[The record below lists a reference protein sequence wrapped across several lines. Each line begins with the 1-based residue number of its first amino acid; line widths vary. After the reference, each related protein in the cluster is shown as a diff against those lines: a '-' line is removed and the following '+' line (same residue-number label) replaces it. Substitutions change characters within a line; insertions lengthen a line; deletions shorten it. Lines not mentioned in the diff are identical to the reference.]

1 MAPFLLGCLP
11 VTQIIRPLYTRYLS
25 SLNWGEVGKF
35 SYPSRG
41 DIGKFSDASP
51 NLSLDLGLR
60 DAAVTFSLLIKREFQ
75 FFERILLPPGGSNPP
90 TFWWDS
96 FQSFALPTVLSELLM
111 KDGSYLSVSIFI
123 IHIFL
128 IFGWTHPYRVRK
140 CIPHAILRKEIG
152 FLEEQN
158 LPWDFFPFLDQTCLA
173 SLRSA
178 DNSLI
183 AESEKLSLGKFCSSS
198 NPFLTMIAWRNI
210 YSCDVCPSI
219 MSVGEKSLN
228 QKIH

>member
-1 MAPFLLGCLP
+1 
-11 VTQIIRPLYTRYLS
+11 
-25 SLNWGEVGKF
+25 
-35 SYPSRG
+35 
-41 DIGKFSDASP
+41 
-51 NLSLDLGLR
+51 
-60 DAAVTFSLLIKREFQ
+60 
-75 FFERILLPPGGSNPP
+75 
-90 TFWWDS
+90 
-96 FQSFALPTVLSELLM
+96 M

-210 YSCDVCPSI
+210 YSVLFSLLFLLYFHANYFFISHYHCSISVLFILFVFFFVTFVCFP
-219 MSVGEKSLN
+219 MLFCSVSGVF
-228 QKIH
+228 

>member
-1 MAPFLLGCLP
+1 
-11 VTQIIRPLYTRYLS
+11 
-25 SLNWGEVGKF
+25 
-35 SYPSRG
+35 
-41 DIGKFSDASP
+41 
-51 NLSLDLGLR
+51 
-60 DAAVTFSLLIKREFQ
+60 
-75 FFERILLPPGGSNPP
+75 
-90 TFWWDS
+90 
-96 FQSFALPTVLSELLM
+96 M

-198 NPFLTMIAWRNI
+198 NPFLPMIAWRNI
-210 YSCDVCPSI
+210 YSLKCVYFKNTPFLITDFKKQEIFVLKVVLLIRVS
-219 MSVGEKSLN
+219 
-228 QKIH
+228 KIALFPNTTP

>member
-1 MAPFLLGCLP
+1 
-11 VTQIIRPLYTRYLS
+11 
-25 SLNWGEVGKF
+25 
-35 SYPSRG
+35 
-41 DIGKFSDASP
+41 
-51 NLSLDLGLR
+51 
-60 DAAVTFSLLIKREFQ
+60 
-75 FFERILLPPGGSNPP
+75 
-90 TFWWDS
+90 
-96 FQSFALPTVLSELLM
+96 M
-111 KDGSYLSVSIFI
+111 KDGSYQSVSIFI

-210 YSCDVCPSI
+210 YSSPSREDTPTRPSI
-219 MSVGEKSLN
+219 MEVNFQPNESITKPDLPPSYDEVMNSK
-228 QKIH
+228 

>member
-1 MAPFLLGCLP
+1 MRERSY
-11 VTQIIRPLYTRYLS
+11 Q
-25 SLNWGEVGKF
+25 SLCI
-35 SYPSRG
+35 S
-41 DIGKFSDASP
+41 
-51 NLSLDLGLR
+51 
-60 DAAVTFSLLIKREFQ
+60 
-75 FFERILLPPGGSNPP
+75 
-90 TFWWDS
+90 
-96 FQSFALPTVLSELLM
+96 
-111 KDGSYLSVSIFI
+111 I

-198 NPFLTMIAWRNI
+198 NPFLTMIAWRNKSSVWLESNGPGTEKFEGELYI
-210 YSCDVCPSI
+210 PREELSFSEVVVEVNCQKPSI
-219 MSVGEKSLN
+219 ARF
-228 QKIH
+228 

>member
-183 AESEKLSLGKFCSSS
+183 TESEKLSLGMFCSSS

-210 YSCDVCPSI
+210 YSLFTTSRKVVIFC
-219 MSVGEKSLN
+219 EKRAR
-228 QKIH
+228 

>member
-1 MAPFLLGCLP
+1 MRERSY
-11 VTQIIRPLYTRYLS
+11 Q
-25 SLNWGEVGKF
+25 SLCI
-35 SYPSRG
+35 S
-41 DIGKFSDASP
+41 
-51 NLSLDLGLR
+51 
-60 DAAVTFSLLIKREFQ
+60 
-75 FFERILLPPGGSNPP
+75 
-90 TFWWDS
+90 
-96 FQSFALPTVLSELLM
+96 
-111 KDGSYLSVSIFI
+111 I

-128 IFGWTHPYRVRK
+128 IFGWTHHYRVRK

-198 NPFLTMIAWRNI
+198 NPFLPMIAWRNI
-210 YSCDVCPSI
+210 YSVRMYVTSQ
-219 MSVGEKSLN
+219 GESQNFNNKSYYLCLRSD
-228 QKIH
+228 KSSF